1 MFDRQNFTETYFM
14 KIFRYLSLT
23 HSLSLSLWLSFNVS
37 ALHACGKT
45 FFLLLL
51 LCGKLFVFYFFVR
64 GLGRE
69 RYFDLFF
76 TQSLWGAEK
85 GLPRKKQ
92 KVKTRLTDKDAQIE
106 ISSRDMRL

>member
-1 MFDRQNFTETYFM
+1 M
-14 KIFRYLSLT
+14 
-23 HSLSLSLWLSFNVS
+23 
-37 ALHACGKT
+37 
-45 FFLLLL
+45 
-51 LCGKLFVFYFFVR
+51 FYFFVR

-76 TQSLWGAEK
+76 TQSLWGVEK

-92 KVKTRLTDKDAQIE
+92 KVKTRLTDKDTQIE